1 MRSFVVTGMAGLMFL
16 VLTACTTYYKVT
28 DPASSKVFYTTDI
41 DKERS
46 GAISFTDN
54 KSKQKVT
61 LQSSEIAEISSDE
74 YDKAVGTD

>member
-1 MRSFVVTGMAGLMFL
+1 MRNVIATLSAALMLVVLSG
-16 VLTACTTYYKVT
+16 CTTYYKVT

-46 GAISFTDN
+46 GAISFTDK

-74 YDKAVGTD
+74 FEKATGE